1 MQIGSLCPRRKQYIY
16 PRGYICKNFEPIKQQ
31 IMSKITLIIDSY
43 LFPRQ
48 KLCLENLYPGY
59 NALSLSIPIRV

>member
-1 MQIGSLCPRRKQYIY
+1 MRTGSLCSRRRQYIY

-31 IMSKITLIIDSY
+31 IMSIITVSIGSY

-48 KLCLENLYPGY
+48 RLCLENFYSY
-59 NALSLSIPIRV
+59 YDA